1 MRHEESKIQR
11 AAVKW
16 FRYMFPDHVLL
27 SIPNGGARN
36 KIEAAIL
43 KAEGVLAGAADLFL
57 ACASKDELTHG
68 LWIEVK
74 TQYGRQTET
83 QKAFQDKVLKLGYG
97 YRIVRSLDEFIE
109 VVNNYLIK

>member
-1 MRHEESKIQR
+1 MRHDESKIQR

-16 FRYMFPDHVLL
+16 FRYMFPNHVLL

-43 KAEGVLAGAADLFL
+43 KAEGVLPGAADLFL
-57 ACASKDELTHG
+57 ACASKDAHG

-74 TQYGRQTET
+74 TQYGRQTES
-83 QKAFQDKVLKLGYG
+83 QKAFQDKVLKLGYD
-97 YRIVRSLDEFIE
+97 YRIVRSLDEFI
-109 VVNNYLIK
+109 VLVTKYLK